1 MKPINVSN
9 TTLSFNRKKIKF
21 DAKQAKRHD
30 FGDTYCVVCDKVFT
44 KYHSQ
49 SIVCDSSECVRLRKI
64 QRRKTYSE
72 KNREKIKAQGRAY
85 YKANREKISAQHRAH
100 HKKNRKKINA
110 RKRAVYCPATQ
121 REYHEENREKRN
133 AQSKAYGEKNREK
146 IKAQKGAYRE
156 KNREKIR
163 AKARARYYA
172 KKDASK

>member
-49 SIVCDSSECVRLRKI
+49 SIVCDSSECVRLR
-64 QRRKTYSE
+64 RNHRSKTYHD
-72 KNREKIKAQGRAY
+72 KNREKIKAKAQAY
-85 YKANREKISAQHRAH
+85 YKANREKFSAR
-100 HKKNRKKINA
+100 RKA
-110 RKRAVYCPATQ
+110 YT
-121 REYHEENREKRN
+121 EENREKIN
-133 AQSKAYGEKNREK
+133 AQARAYRKANREK
-146 IKAQKGAYRE
+146 ISARRKAQYH
-156 KNREKIR
+156 
-163 AKARARYYA
+163 A